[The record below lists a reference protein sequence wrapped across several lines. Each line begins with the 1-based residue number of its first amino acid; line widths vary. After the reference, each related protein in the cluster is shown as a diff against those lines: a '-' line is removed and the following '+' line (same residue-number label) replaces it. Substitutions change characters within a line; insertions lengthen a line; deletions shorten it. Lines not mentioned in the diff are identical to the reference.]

1 MTTRSIVKAYRAPV
15 AVDQPDVHVRRA
27 LPTEAIE
34 SLGPFVF
41 LDHYRTAAGAGVG
54 ASPHPH
60 AGIEVFSYL
69 LDGSNEHS
77 DSLGNR
83 DVIGTGDAQ
92 FIRAGRGLLHKETP
106 LSARHGLQLWAAL
119 PPTFERADPIYASF
133 KGDAVPSADLDGNRL
148 KVIAGAVSGLNGP
161 ARTTS
166 ETVLAHLRLEND
178 RPVSLNVPKGLD
190 LGVYCVAGQV
200 FVGPQGPLQPGD
212 LAVLSD
218 GDEIALRGFGAL
230 PVDVAILGGARR
242 TEPLVFSGP
251 FVSSGRDG
259 IRQADADYRS
269 GRMGRLD
276 GVPF

>member
-15 AVDQPDVHVRRA
+15 AVDQHDVHVRRA
-27 LPTEAIE
+27 MPTEAIE

-83 DVIGTGDAQ
+83 DVIAAGDAQ

-119 PPTFERADPIYASF
+119 PPDAQRAEPVYASF
-133 KGDAVPSADLDGNRL
+133 KGAAVPSADLDGARL
-148 KVIAGAVSGLNGP
+148 SVVAGTVSGLTGP
-161 ARTTS
+161 AQTTS
-166 ETVLAHLRLEND
+166 ETVLAHVRLESD
-178 RPVSLNVPKGLD
+178 RPVRLTVPKGLD

-212 LAVLSD
+212 LAVLTP
-218 GDEIALRGFGAL
+218 GETIELRGFGAP

-242 TEPLVFSGP
+242 TAPLVFSGP
-251 FVSSGRDG
+251 FVSDSAEG